1 MAMAPRSDDSDDID
15 GYGGFRDGA
24 AEPALAAVTFGE
36 TEQPHGS
43 TRHAAEAGRAA
54 ETCAVFMPSRLW
66 EA

>member
-1 MAMAPRSDDSDDID
+1 MAMAHRSDDSGDID
-15 GYGGFRDGA
+15 GYA

-36 TEQPHGS
+36 AEQPPGS
-43 TRHAAEAGRAA
+43 TRHSAEAGRAA